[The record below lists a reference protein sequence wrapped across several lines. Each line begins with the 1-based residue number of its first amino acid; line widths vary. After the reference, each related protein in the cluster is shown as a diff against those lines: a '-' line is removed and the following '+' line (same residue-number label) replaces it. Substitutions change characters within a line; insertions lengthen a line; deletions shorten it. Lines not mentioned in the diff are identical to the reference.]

1 MVGVPAGIGIA
12 SGLVGYLTIAQDMP
26 VEKVV
31 GQVAK
36 AWKMAERCSIENASW
51 CRMVDALSPYRWSS
65 LIRYENRHEQLH

>member
-1 MVGVPAGIGIA
+1 MVGVLAGIEIA
-12 SGLVGYLTIAQDMP
+12 SGLVGYWAIAQDMP
-26 VEKVV
+26 VERGV

-65 LIRYENRHEQLH
+65 LIRYEDHHEQLH